1 MTRRGG
7 QLPWGGSG
15 ESGLYRSRRGGAG
28 RLAVLAVLA
37 VAVLGVIA
45 LIVSRACGSDS
56 CDAMYCPS
64 DRDIDAPDGYELVS
78 DIFEYNEASGPIP
91 SGVVPAVQVELKN
104 PVADGAGLSFYRYVE
119 ETQNW
124 ETITPAIIDAQ
135 GKVVSGTFPD
145 AAPIM
150 AVMRRDAPG
159 GSVVAYL
166 PHNAQLNR
174 DAAGHVTIV
183 HPIDFAPQ
191 ADGTVGGELSAI
203 QSDGTFEVYPVIAA
217 NAGQQGQVAI
227 VESILQDSAARS
239 GHVQQILAKVNEV
252 NVKGID
258 IAYMDLPATQRTSF
272 SLFVAELAQALHG
285 QNKQLTLTLPSPIK
299 VQNRIDEGAYD
310 YGELGKSADL
320 IKIAPYRDQATYRL
334 VMPEVLQFLTERVTP
349 AKLVLTVTPYA
360 TETGGE
366 VVGRL
371 ALVDAMNI
379 ATRISVGASA
389 DALTTNTQVDVIGT
403 NINRDENLT
412 GLRWYPETATVAF
425 SYKQPQGGGSRTIYI
440 ENFFSTGFKLELI
453 PQYKL
458 GGVAVEDASDNVLL
472 GNIWTALT
480 PFVTSGLPILMQPNP
495 DDLLPRWTVS
505 EGKIEDTTRGSA
517 RWFTPGAPGAYAIS
531 LTLSD
536 GVAMFENSVQV
547 NVAARESTPSP
558 SPTQAN

>member
-1 MTRRGG
+1 
-7 QLPWGGSG
+7 
-15 ESGLYRSRRGGAG
+15 LYRNRRGGAG
-28 RLAVLAVLA
+28 RLAALAVLA
-37 VAVLGVIA
+37 VAVLAVIA

-64 DRDIDAPDGYELVS
+64 DRDIDAPEGYELVS
-78 DIFEYNEASGPIP
+78 DIFEYNEESGPIP
-91 SGVVPAVQVELKN
+91 SGVVPAVQVELKD
-104 PVADGAGLSFYRYVE
+104 PVADGTGLSFYRYVE

-145 AAPIM
+145 AASVM

-159 GSVVAYL
+159 GSVVAYV
-166 PHNAQLNR
+166 PHNAQLHR

-217 NAGQQGQVAI
+217 NAGQQGQVAV

-239 GHVQQILAKVNEV
+239 GHVQQILAKANEV

-272 SLFVAELAQALHG
+272 SLFIAELAQALHG

-320 IKIAPYRDQATYRL
+320 IKVAPYRDQATYRL

-480 PFVTSGLPILMQPNP
+480 PFVTSGLPILMQPNS

-505 EGKIEDTTRGSA
+505 GGEIEDTTRGSA
-517 RWFTPGAPGAYAIS
+517 RWFTPGAPGAYTIS

>member
-15 ESGLYRSRRGGAG
+15 ESSLYRNRRGGAG
-28 RLAVLAVLA
+28 RLGVLAVVA
-37 VAVLGVIA
+37 VAVLGIIA
-45 LIVSRACGSDS
+45 LLASRACGSDG
-56 CDAMYCPS
+56 CDSMYCPS
-64 DRDIDAPDGYELVS
+64 DRDIDAPEGYELVS
-78 DIFEYNEASGPIP
+78 DIFEYNQASGPIP
-91 SGVVPAVQVELKN
+91 SGVVPAVQVELKD

-145 AAPIM
+145 AAPVM
-150 AVMRRDAPG
+150 AVMRRNAPG

-166 PHNAQLNR
+166 PHNAQLHR

-217 NAGQQGQVAI
+217 NAGQQGQVAV

-239 GHVQQILAKVNEV
+239 GHVQQILAKANEV

-272 SLFVAELAQALHG
+272 SLFIAELAQALHG

-425 SYKQPQGGGSRTIYI
+425 SYKQPQGGGSRTIYV

-505 EGKIEDTTRGSA
+505 EGEIEDTTRGSA
-517 RWFTPGAPGAYAIS
+517 RWFTPGAPGAYTIS

-558 SPTQAN
+558 SPTQAD